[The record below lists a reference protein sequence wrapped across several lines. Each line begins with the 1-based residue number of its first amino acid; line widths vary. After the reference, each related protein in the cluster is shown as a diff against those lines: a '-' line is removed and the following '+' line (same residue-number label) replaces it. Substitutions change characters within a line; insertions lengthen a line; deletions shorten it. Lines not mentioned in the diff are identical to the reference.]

1 MHYAAELGYIKLQIL
16 IQHLVLAN
24 LLNVAAG
31 SAVVIDL

>member
-16 IQHLVLAN
+16 IQYLVLAN
-24 LLNVAAG
+24 LLNVAAS